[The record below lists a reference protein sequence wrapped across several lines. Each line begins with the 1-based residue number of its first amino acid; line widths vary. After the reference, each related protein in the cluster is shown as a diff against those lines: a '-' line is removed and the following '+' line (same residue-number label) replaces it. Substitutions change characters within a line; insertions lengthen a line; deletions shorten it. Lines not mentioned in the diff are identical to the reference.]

1 MMVTCLYDVLKDD
14 SLNGASKRYLI
25 GKFDEVLGLDLFGYK
40 EKVSSLSSEFIL
52 GKIEDRRLA
61 KINKDY
67 ALADEIRDEL
77 LSLGVKLIDTKD
89 GTLYEII

>member
-1 MMVTCLYDVLKDD
+1 MLTCLYDVLKDD

-25 GKFDEVLGLDLFGYK
+25 SKFDEVLGLDLFGYK